1 MGLFAGR
8 MACGAFY
15 AASET
20 LARPG
25 HPQGTVLAFNY
36 PTSNINYPLST
47 LYLALSYW
55 L

>member
-1 MGLFAGR
+1 M
-8 MACGAFY
+8 MAFGAFY

-20 LARPG
+20 LALPG
-25 HPQGTVLAFNY
+25 LPQGTVLA
-36 PTSNINYPLST
+36 INYPLSIHSHQLST